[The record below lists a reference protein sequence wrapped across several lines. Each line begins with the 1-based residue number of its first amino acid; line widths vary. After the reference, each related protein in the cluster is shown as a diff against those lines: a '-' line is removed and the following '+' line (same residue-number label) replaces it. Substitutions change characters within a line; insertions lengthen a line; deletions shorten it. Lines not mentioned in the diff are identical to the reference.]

1 MDGGKVYEYNK
12 PLTETE
18 EEQKQDIV
26 ADIKKLKPEL
36 TEKQLEQLSKAA
48 EEDVRTTSV
57 REFIFSKDWKDVAE
71 LQNSIQKN
79 GKPYLTSEQAD
90 SLLKLKVLVPS
101 KGYKKK
107 NYKGEFPLVDSFVR
121 EHLVW
126 WVPVTIENIS
136 PLANVSPFKQKIID
150 YLHGFTELGVSGV
163 NDLAETVAGP
173 IGLIVIPFTGMAAVA
188 GIAVAVVNDDL
199 GQAVVHVIN
208 WIPGAGASIA
218 KFLTKMEHMHKKAVG
233 GKRFKTLRLR
243 LYKWK
248 KTQRRKSRKH

>member
-1 MDGGKVYEYNK
+1 MDGGKVYQYNR
-12 PLTETE
+12 PLTEKE
-18 EEQKQDIV
+18 EKQKQDIV
-26 ADIKKLKPEL
+26 SDIKKLKPGLSEI
-36 TEKQLEQLSKAA
+36 EVGKLSKSA

-57 REFIFSKDWKDVAE
+57 REFIFSKDWKDADE
-71 LQNSIQKN
+71 LRNSIQKD
-79 GKPYLTSEQAD
+79 GKAYLTLDEAN
-90 SLLKLKVLVPS
+90 SLLELKKSVPS

-107 NYKGEFPLVDSFVR
+107 NYKGEFPMVDSFVR

-126 WVPVTIENIS
+126 WVPVTIEHIS
-136 PLANVSPFKQKIID
+136 PLANLSPLPQKIID

-163 NDLAETVAGP
+163 NDLAETIAGP
-173 IGLIVIPFTGMAAVA
+173 IGLMVIPFTGVAALG

-218 KFLTKMEHMHKKAVG
+218 KFLTKMEHMHKKSVG
-233 GKRFKTLRLR
+233 GKRFKTVRLR